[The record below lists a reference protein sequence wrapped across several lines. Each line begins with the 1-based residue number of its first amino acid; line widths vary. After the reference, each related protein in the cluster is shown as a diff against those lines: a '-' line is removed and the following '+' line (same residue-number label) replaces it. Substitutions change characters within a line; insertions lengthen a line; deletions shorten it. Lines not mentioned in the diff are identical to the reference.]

1 MGKHIPAGCQSLFQ
15 AFAYHILLTTHSVTH
30 SLRTTACSRFT
41 QANLFASVKDS
52 RQTIFKMR
60 FFASVSAALAF
71 AASAIAQTA
80 DFNPIYT
87 PTEGAEVP
95 AGSTFEITWQAPA
108 KYKDQTVSIS
118 LIGGASQGT
127 LVPIADIAGG
137 IQNSAESYQ
146 WAVDASLGAEN
157 TYGLVMKLESN
168 PEIFQYSFPF
178 KIVKGD
184 NDDSEETKAPED
196 GAGKPTHIVATA
208 TGIKTVTLTS
218 CPPETTST
226 PVETSTYH
234 APNTTSTWSSS
245 STSTQQWNTTVVTS
259 TPLGTPEPIPTPEPT
274 TVPSEVP
281 VAAGAHLVAGPIALV
296 GGLIVALAL

>member
-1 MGKHIPAGCQSLFQ
+1 MGTTKHIPAGCQSLFQ

-41 QANLFASVKDS
+41 QANLFTSVKDS

-60 FFASVSAALAF
+60 FFASVSLYLAF

-226 PVETSTYH
+226 
-234 APNTTSTWSSS
+234 WSSS
-245 STSTQQWNTTVVTS
+245 STSTQQWNTTVVISTPLPPPATS
-259 TPLGTPEPIPTPEPT
+259 TALGTPEPIPTPEPT

-281 VAAGAHLVAGPIALV
+281 VAAGAHLVADPIALV